1 MKKKLLSLVLAVMMT
16 IGCFAGLGA
25 AVGQDTDFAALSVED
40 QYAAIMAAGSEAD
53 AQALFDTLDAEQQAA
68 LTAYADRQQENTDT
82 SKETDPIPAVN
93 YTNVAPLVTVNKV
106 SQPAKARLMS
116 ARSTARPIEKGKTVD
131 GLILNKTATPI
142 EGSADDYKITLEAYT
157 TGTVSTSETTKPT
170 DIVLVLDQSGSMA
183 DDMGTVRY
191 TQYSGTNTQNNRNY
205 EKRHNGGSANL
216 WHKLDDG
223 SYVSV
228 SVTRQETAKY
238 NKITN
243 GRNDDDDWGNCT
255 NLWDNRDN
263 LYTYVN
269 GELKKV
275 VYTRDRKN
283 AWNYWNCKYALEDGT
298 ILNEN
303 NNGARYSPT
312 FKNTDDGCLYLRTV
326 DESKSAYTYTYTDSN
341 GNVQTIGIS
350 TGANEGFTPAFY
362 QRTVSTSGGGT
373 RLDALKKAAKD
384 FVEAVAEKAKG
395 ADKQLGTED
404 DVNHRIAVV
413 GFASQSGNGNNTEL
427 LSISG
432 RNSGTVGI
440 AYNSITKQN
449 LKDVLQD
456 MDKQAG
462 QTMVTNAINALAAKG
477 ATRTDLG
484 MDMANRILNA
494 NPLGANEQ
502 RNRVVVVFTD
512 GSPTDS
518 NGFERDVA
526 DAAINAATD
535 IKQTGTTVYSIGIF
549 SGADATQTGTKPTYD
564 FYDDGWDTNYT
575 DSQMS
580 EACNWFMQ
588 NLSSNNGTVQDP
600 SYYLSASD
608 ADTLSTI
615 FQKIS
620 NQISESNINLGSK
633 TVIKDVVSKYFDM
646 PANTDAVSVKSY
658 DCTGFS
664 DGEPTWSE
672 NGTVPNNAVTLDP
685 ENNTV
690 NVTGFDFNANYVTE
704 KGRDETDPKQAG
716 DFHGRKLVIEF
727 TVSVKDGFVGGN
739 NVPTNGTDS
748 GVYDKDGKLVANFV
762 VPEVNVSITSSVGT
776 NDKVIYEGNSV
787 NVKDLYDEVD
797 TSGADSWKYDFVK
810 ISYAVKQDDAAV
822 GNPVAPAD
830 CTDYTVTATFA
841 PISDGEGAQGV
852 ANKMAGKSV
861 DGTAKVHVL
870 KPTLTAK
877 AEDVSRYYGESYTP
891 DGSNVNASV
900 SWTDAKHSN
909 ITAADATGDAPY
921 TTEDI
926 QIGYD
931 WVGKIGTD
939 IVPNHDTD
947 VNLTYKV
954 NGNDITDKVN
964 GDKSYKV
971 IAKTCTLTVN
981 KSVAKTYSNNDSFIF
996 NVVGKGNVPYNA
1008 QVVITGN
1015 GSATLTGLP
1024 VGDYTVTEDT
1034 GWSWRYTYD
1043 NSSASTTLSASK
1055 DNDRLTITNKLT
1067 ENNWLGNET
1076 FVINKCESKTIE
1088 KVSFIQQAID
1098 FLLGR

>member
-1 MKKKLLSLVLAVMMT
+1 MKKKLLSLVLAAMMT

-25 AVGQDTDFAALSVED
+25 AVGQDADFAALSVED

-68 LTAYADRQQENTDT
+68 LSAYAEAQAEA
-82 SKETDPIPAVN
+82 SEPETYAVPAVN
-93 YTNVAPLVTVNKV
+93 YTNVAPFVQQASPARARML
-106 SQPAKARLMS
+106 AKA
-116 ARSTARPIEKGKTVD
+116 ASTSNVKTAD
-131 GLILNKTATPI
+131 GLILNKTATPV

-170 DIVLVLDQSGSMA
+170 DIVLVLDQSGSM
-183 DDMGTVRY
+183 
-191 TQYSGTNTQNNRNY
+191 
-205 EKRHNGGSANL
+205 E
-216 WHKLDDG
+216 
-223 SYVSV
+223 
-228 SVTRQETAKY
+228 
-238 NKITN
+238 
-243 GRNDDDDWGNCT
+243 
-255 NLWDNRDN
+255 
-263 LYTYVN
+263 
-269 GELKKV
+269 
-275 VYTRDRKN
+275 
-283 AWNYWNCKYALEDGT
+283 
-298 ILNEN
+298 EN
-303 NNGARYSPT
+303 MTS
-312 FKNTDDGCLYLRTV
+312 
-326 DESKSAYTYTYTDSN
+326 YTYTAQYSLDKKNTYYVKVNDAYISVTWCGDCGAWTDGCTDYWIFGHDEGKKYIAKTSASDTN
-341 GNVQTIGIS
+341 SSHVQFYSRGNETKTQKL
-350 TGANEGFTPAFY
+350 
-362 QRTVSTSGGGT
+362 Q
-373 RLDALKKAAKD
+373 ALKNAVTS
-384 FVEAVAEKAKG
+384 FTNAVAEKAKG

-404 DVNHRIAVV
+404 DVNHRIAIV
-413 GFASQSGNGNNTEL
+413 GFASGDWYNYSNYDYTNTEVFIG
-427 LSISG
+427 SSQYKYG
-432 RNSGTVGI
+432 YSAKSVYSR
-440 AYNSITKQN
+440 AFQN
-449 LKDVLQD
+449 LNTEAGKANVLASVGALD
-456 MDKQAG
+456 ANG
-462 QTMVTNAINALAAKG
+462 GTLTN
-477 ATRTDLG
+477 LG
-484 MDMANRILNA
+484 LEMANGLF
-494 NPLGANEQ
+494 GANAVADNS

-512 GSPTDS
+512 GEPGWSGYDS
-518 NGFERDVA
+518 DVA
-526 DAAINAATD
+526 NAAINQANTTKNTYNA
-535 IKQTGTTVYSIGIF
+535 TVYTVGIF
-549 SGADATQTGTKPTYD
+549 ANADATSAGNQNGTNAEK
-564 FYDDGWDTNYT
+564 
-575 DSQMS
+575 
-580 EACNWFMQ
+580 ANWFMQ
-588 NLSSNNGTVQDP
+588 KLSSNNGTPQDP

-608 ADTLSTI
+608 SDTLSTI

-620 NQISESNINLGSK
+620 NQISESKIDLGSD
-633 TVIKDVVSKYFDM
+633 TQIKDVVSKYFDM
-646 PANTDAVSVKSY
+646 PKNTSAVSVKSY

-672 NGTVPNNAVTLDP
+672 TGTVLNNAVTLDT

-690 NVTGFDFNANYVTE
+690 NVTGFDFNANYVTVN
-704 KGRDETDPKQAG
+704 GRSETDPKQPG
-716 DFHGRKLVIEF
+716 NFHGRKLVIEF

-810 ISYAVKQDDAAV
+810 ISYAVKQGDAAV
-822 GNPVAPAD
+822 GNTVAPAD

-841 PISDGEGAQGV
+841 PISDGKGAQGV
-852 ANKMAGKSV
+852 ANDMAGKSV

-877 AEDVSRYYGESYTP
+877 AEDVTRYYGESYTP

-926 QIGYD
+926 QSGYD

-1034 GWSWRYTYD
+1034 AWSWRYKSD
-1043 NSSASTTLSASK
+1043 NSKATTTLSSAK
-1055 DNDRLTITNKLT
+1055 DNDSVTITNKLDD
-1067 ENNWLGNET
+1067 NRWLGDET
-1076 FVINKCESKTIE
+1076 FVINKCEKSKITKIYE
-1088 KVSFIQQAID
+1088 SVMSFFGIV
-1098 FLLGR
+1098 

>member
-1 MKKKLLSLVLAVMMT
+1 MKKKLLALVLAVMMT
-16 IGCFAGLGA
+16 VGCFAGLGA
-25 AVGQDTDFAALSVED
+25 AVGQDADFAALSVED

-93 YTNVAPLVTVNKV
+93 YTNVAPLVTANKV

-131 GLILNKTATPI
+131 GLILNKTATPV

-183 DDMGTVRY
+183 RNMSDKTYSERYSSDLDKELRYYVLRNGRY
-191 TQYSGTNTQNNRNY
+191 T
-205 EKRHNGGSANL
+205 
-216 WHKLDDG
+216 
-223 SYVSV
+223 
-228 SVTRQETAKY
+228 SVTWCSK
-238 NKITN
+238 
-243 GRNDDDDWGNCT
+243 
-255 NLWDNRDN
+255 
-263 LYTYVN
+263 
-269 GELKKV
+269 
-275 VYTRDRKN
+275 
-283 AWNYWNCKYALEDGT
+283 CKEWT
-298 ILNEN
+298 
-303 NNGARYSPT
+303 
-312 FKNTDDGCLYLRTV
+312 DGCSDSWRGHNSGNKYTP
-326 DESKSAYTYTYTDSN
+326 KTSASD
-341 GNVQTIGIS
+341 
-350 TGANEGFTPAFY
+350 
-362 QRTVSTSGGGT
+362 TVSDHVQFYVIET
-373 RLDALKKAAKD
+373 RLDVLKKAVTGFANS
-384 FVEAVAEKAKG
+384 VAEKAKG
-395 ADKQLGTED
+395 SDGLLNTDD
-404 DVNHRIAVV
+404 DVDHRVAIV
-413 GFASQSGNGNNTEL
+413 GFSSDGYQNTEL
-427 LSISG
+427 LTGVSITQGSAHRKLDQTSNAPYYYPTGYVQNGVMYGSITTAQYGKALQSMKTTDGQTSIS
-432 RNSGTVGI
+432 
-440 AYNSITKQN
+440 
-449 LKDVLQD
+449 
-456 MDKQAG
+456 
-462 QTMVTNAINALAAKG
+462 NAIDALTAHG
-477 ATRTDLG
+477 GTETLDGLT
-484 MDMANRILNA
+484 MAENIFA
-494 NPLGANEQ
+494 NTNSTG
-502 RNRVVVVFTD
+502 RNRVVVLFTD
-512 GSPTDS
+512 GDTNS
-518 NGFERDVA
+518 NRADVVNKA
-526 DAAINAATD
+526 YTLKNTYNA
-535 IKQTGTTVYSIGIF
+535 TVYTVGIF
-549 SGADATQTGTKPTYD
+549 DGANGQPPI
-564 FYDDGWDTNYT
+564 DTN
-575 DSQMS
+575 DAPNALMHRI
-580 EACNWFMQ
+580 
-588 NLSSNNGTVQDP
+588 SSNYPDAQYVSGWYSGNYVDGNLNTNLKSGE

-620 NQISESNINLGSK
+620 NQISESNINLGSD
-633 TVIKDVVSKYFDM
+633 TQIKDVVSKYFDM
-646 PANTDAVSVKSY
+646 PKNTSAVSVKSY
-658 DCTGFS
+658 DCTDVVSGK
-664 DGEPTWSE
+664 PTWSE
-672 NGTVPNNAVTLDP
+672 TGTDLKNAVTLDT

-690 NVTGFDFNANYVTE
+690 NITGFDFNANYVTD
-704 KGRDETDPKQAG
+704 KGRDETDPKQPG

-727 TVSVKDGFVGGN
+727 TVTAKDGFVGGN

-810 ISYAVKQDDAAV
+810 ISYAVKQGDAAV
-822 GNPVAPAD
+822 GNTVAPAD

-852 ANKMAGKSV
+852 ANDMAGKSV

-877 AEDVSRYYGESYTP
+877 AEDVTRYYGESYTP

-921 TTEDI
+921 TTKDI

-981 KSVAKTYSNNDSFIF
+981 KSVAKLYGANDSFIF
-996 NVVGKGNVPYNA
+996 NVVGDGNIKYEA
-1008 QVVITGN
+1008 KVVIN
-1015 GSATLTGLP
+1015 GAGFATLTGLP
-1024 VGDYTVTEDT
+1024 VGNYTVTEDT
-1034 GWSWRYTYD
+1034 GWSWRYTCD
-1043 NSSASTTLSASK
+1043 GSTKSTDLSSANA
-1055 DNDRLTITNKLT
+1055 NDSVTITNKLDG
-1067 ENNWLGNET
+1067 NKYLGDET
-1076 FVINKCESKTIE
+1076 YVINKCKSSTIT
-1088 KVSFIQQAID
+1088 KVTSAVIRQAIEYI
-1098 FLLGR
+1098 LGR

>member
-1 MKKKLLSLVLAVMMT
+1 MKKKLLSLVLAAMMT

-25 AVGQDTDFAALSVED
+25 AVGQDADFAALSVED

-53 AQALFDTLDAEQQAA
+53 AQALFDTLDAEQQTA
-68 LTAYADRQQENTDT
+68 LSAYAEAQAEA
-82 SKETDPIPAVN
+82 SEPETYAVPAVN
-93 YTNVAPLVTVNKV
+93 YTNVAPFVQQASPARARML
-106 SQPAKARLMS
+106 AKA
-116 ARSTARPIEKGKTVD
+116 ASTSNVKTAD
-131 GLILNKTATPI
+131 GLILNKTATPV

-183 DDMGTVRY
+183 DNMT
-191 TQYSGTNTQNNRNY
+191 S
-205 EKRHNGGSANL
+205 
-216 WHKLDDG
+216 
-223 SYVSV
+223 
-228 SVTRQETAKY
+228 
-238 NKITN
+238 
-243 GRNDDDDWGNCT
+243 
-255 NLWDNRDN
+255 
-263 LYTYVN
+263 
-269 GELKKV
+269 
-275 VYTRDRKN
+275 
-283 AWNYWNCKYALEDGT
+283 
-298 ILNEN
+298 
-303 NNGARYSPT
+303 
-312 FKNTDDGCLYLRTV
+312 
-326 DESKSAYTYTYTDSN
+326 YTYTAQYSLNKNNTYYVKVNDAYISVTWCGDCGAWTDGCTDYWIFGHDEGKKYIAKTSASDTN
-341 GNVQTIGIS
+341 SSHVQFYSRGNKTTTQKL
-350 TGANEGFTPAFY
+350 
-362 QRTVSTSGGGT
+362 Q
-373 RLDALKKAAKD
+373 ALKNAVTS
-384 FVEAVAEKAKG
+384 FTNAVAEKAKG

-404 DVNHRIAVV
+404 DVNHRIAIV
-413 GFASQSGNGNNTEL
+413 GFASGDWYNYTNYDYTNTEVFIG
-427 LSISG
+427 SSQYKYG
-432 RNSGTVGI
+432 NSAKSVYSR
-440 AYNSITKQN
+440 AFQN
-449 LKDVLQD
+449 LNTEAGKANVLASVGALD
-456 MDKQAG
+456 ANGD
-462 QTMVTNAINALAAKG
+462 TLTN
-477 ATRTDLG
+477 LG
-484 MDMANRILNA
+484 LEMANGLF
-494 NPLGANEQ
+494 GANAVADNS

-512 GSPTDS
+512 GEPGWSGYDS
-518 NGFERDVA
+518 DVA
-526 DAAINAATD
+526 NAAINQANTTKNTYNA
-535 IKQTGTTVYSIGIF
+535 TVYTVGIF
-549 SGADATQTGTKPTYD
+549 ENADATSAGNQNGTNAEK
-564 FYDDGWDTNYT
+564 
-575 DSQMS
+575 
-580 EACNWFMQ
+580 ANWFMQ
-588 NLSSNNGTVQDP
+588 KLSSNNGTPQDP

-608 ADTLSTI
+608 SDTLSTI

-620 NQISESNINLGSK
+620 NQISESKIDLGSQ
-633 TVIKDVVSKYFDM
+633 TVIKDTVTKYFDM
-646 PANTDAVSVKSY
+646 PKNTSAVSVKSY

-672 NGTVPNNAVTLDP
+672 TGTVLNNAVTLDT

-690 NVTGFDFNANYVTE
+690 NVTGFDFNANYVTVN
-704 KGRDETDPKQAG
+704 GRSETDPKQPG
-716 DFHGRKLVIEF
+716 NFHGRKLVIEF

-810 ISYAVKQDDAAV
+810 ISYAVKQGDAAV
-822 GNPVAPAD
+822 GNTVAPAD

-852 ANKMAGKSV
+852 ANDMAGKSV

-877 AEDVSRYYGESYTP
+877 AEDVTRYYGESYTP

-926 QIGYD
+926 QIGYY
-931 WVGKIGTD
+931 WVGKISTD

-1034 GWSWRYTYD
+1034 AWSWRYKSD
-1043 NSSASTTLSASK
+1043 NSKATTTLSSAK
-1055 DNDRLTITNKLT
+1055 DNDSVTITNKLDD
-1067 ENNWLGNET
+1067 NRWLGDET
-1076 FVINKCESKTIE
+1076 FVINKCEKSKITKIYE
-1088 KVSFIQQAID
+1088 SVMSFFGIV
-1098 FLLGR
+1098 

>member
-16 IGCFAGLGA
+16 VGCFAGLGA
-25 AVGQDTDFAALSVED
+25 AVGQDADFAALSVED

-82 SKETDPIPAVN
+82 SKEIDSIPAVN
-93 YTNVAPLVTVNKV
+93 YTNVAPLVTANKV

-116 ARSTARPIEKGKTVD
+116 ASSTARPIEKGKTVD
-131 GLILNKTATPI
+131 GLVMDKTAT
-142 EGSADDYKITLEAYT
+142 ANDDGIYNITLEAYT
-157 TGTVSTSETTKPT
+157 TGSVSTTESTKPT
-170 DIVLVLDQSGSMA
+170 DIVLVLDQSGSMD
-183 DDMGTVRY
+183 DDMTTYKY
-191 TQYSGTNTQNNRNY
+191 TAVYPGNN
-205 EKRHNGGSANL
+205 HNG
-216 WHKLDDG
+216 KYYVKYRD
-223 SYVSV
+223 SYIT
-228 SVTRQETAKY
+228 VTWCSE
-238 NKITN
+238 
-243 GRNDDDDWGNCT
+243 C
-255 NLWDNRDN
+255 
-263 LYTYVN
+263 
-269 GELKKV
+269 
-275 VYTRDRKN
+275 N
-283 AWNYWNCKYALEDGT
+283 AWT
-298 ILNEN
+298 
-303 NNGARYSPT
+303 
-312 FKNTDDGCLYLRTV
+312 DGCSHAWWIFDNPGTKYTPKTSASDTASGHVQFYSRGGATTV
-326 DESKSAYTYTYTDSN
+326 K
-341 GNVQTIGIS
+341 
-350 TGANEGFTPAFY
+350 
-362 QRTVSTSGGGT
+362 
-373 RLDALKKAAKD
+373 RLDALKKAVKNFAAD
-384 FVEAVAEKAKG
+384 VAEKAKG
-395 ADKQLGTED
+395 PDGILGTDD

-413 GFASQSGNGNNTEL
+413 GFASGNPSNRL
-427 LSISG
+427 Y
-432 RNSGTVGI
+432 
-440 AYNSITKQN
+440 YNSEIFVGANQYQYNRLTSQNYLDAMQSMDTKTGVDN
-449 LKDVLQD
+449 IGKS
-456 MDKQAG
+456 
-462 QTMVTNAINALAAKG
+462 INALDAEG
-477 ATRTDLG
+477 ATYTNLG
-484 MDMANRILNA
+484 LEMANGILAA
-494 NPLGANEQ
+494 NPVADNS
-502 RNRVVVVFTD
+502 RNRIVVVFTD
-512 GSPTDS
+512 GQPGRSGYDS
-518 NGFERDVA
+518 SVA
-526 DAAINAATD
+526 NAAINQAATT
-535 IKQTGTTVYSIGIF
+535 KNTYNATVYTVGIF
-549 SGADATQTGTKPTYD
+549 DNADATSAGKQNGTDAEK
-564 FYDDGWDTNYT
+564 
-575 DSQMS
+575 S
-580 EACNWFMQ
+580 NWFMQ
-588 NLSSNNGTVQDP
+588 KLSSNNGTPQDP

-608 ADTLSTI
+608 SDTLSTI

-620 NQISESNINLGSK
+620 NQISESKIDLGSQ
-633 TVIKDVVSKYFDM
+633 TVIKDTVTKYFDM
-646 PANTDAVSVKSY
+646 PTDASKVSVKSY
-658 DCTGFS
+658 DCTGVIS
-664 DGEPTWSE
+664 GKPTWSE
-672 NGTVPNNAVTLDP
+672 TGTVLNNAVTLDT

-704 KGRDETDPKQAG
+704 KGRDETDPKKEG
-716 DFHGRKLVIEF
+716 TFHGRKLVIEF
-727 TVSVKDGFVGGN
+727 TVSVKNGFVGGN

-810 ISYAVKQDDAAV
+810 ISYAVKQGDAAV
-822 GNPVAPAD
+822 GNTVAPAD

-852 ANKMAGKSV
+852 ANDMAGKSV

-877 AEDVSRYYGESYTP
+877 AEDVTRYYGESYTP

-926 QIGYD
+926 QSGYD

-1008 QVVITGN
+1008 QIVITGS

-1024 VGDYTVTEDT
+1024 VGEYTVTEDT
-1034 GWSWRYTYD
+1034 AWSWRYKSD
-1043 NSSASTTLSASK
+1043 NSKATTTLSSAK
-1055 DNDRLTITNKLT
+1055 DNDSVTITNKLDD
-1067 ENNWLGNET
+1067 NRWLGDET
-1076 FVINKCESKTIE
+1076 FVINKCEKSKITKIYE
-1088 KVSFIQQAID
+1088 SVMSFFGIV
-1098 FLLGR
+1098 

>member
-16 IGCFAGLGA
+16 VGCFAGLGA

-68 LTAYADRQQENTDT
+68 LSAYAEAQAEA
-82 SKETDPIPAVN
+82 SEPETYAVPAVN
-93 YTNVAPLVTVNKV
+93 YTNVAPLVTANKV

-116 ARSTARPIEKGKTVD
+116 ARSTARPIEKGKTAD
-131 GLILNKTATPI
+131 GLILNKTATPV

-183 DDMGTVRY
+183 KDMTSSTYTERY
-191 TQYSGTNTQNNRNY
+191 PGND
-205 EKRHNGGSANL
+205 HNGKYYVKNGSL
-216 WHKLDDG
+216 
-223 SYVSV
+223 YVA
-228 SVTRQETAKY
+228 VTWCSHCE
-238 NKITN
+238 
-243 GRNDDDDWGNCT
+243 
-255 NLWDNRDN
+255 
-263 LYTYVN
+263 
-269 GELKKV
+269 
-275 VYTRDRKN
+275 
-283 AWNYWNCKYALEDGT
+283 AWT
-298 ILNEN
+298 
-303 NNGARYSPT
+303 
-312 FKNTDDGCLYLRTV
+312 DGCTDYWIFGHDKGKSYTPKSSSSDSTANAVQFYERTG
-326 DESKSAYTYTYTDSN
+326 SKQ
-341 GNVQTIGIS
+341 VI
-350 TGANEGFTPAFY
+350 
-362 QRTVSTSGGGT
+362 
-373 RLDALKKAAKD
+373 RLDALKDAVTAFANSVKD
-384 FVEAVAEKAKG
+384 KSAGPDNV
-395 ADKQLGTED
+395 LGTND
-404 DVNHRIAVV
+404 DVDHRIAVV
-413 GFASQSGNGNNTEL
+413 GFSSKENTYHNTEL
-427 LSISG
+427 LTGVPITQGSAHTKLDQTSNVPYYYPTG
-432 RNSGTVGI
+432 YVQNGVMYS
-440 AYNSITKQN
+440 SITTAQYGKA
-449 LKDVLQD
+449 LQS
-456 MDKQAG
+456 MKTTAG
-462 QTMVTNAINALAAKG
+462 QTSVSNAIDALTAHGGTKTFDG
-477 ATRTDLG
+477 L
-484 MDMANRILNA
+484 DMAAQILKNSD
-494 NPLGANEQ
+494 GTD
-502 RNRVVVVFTD
+502 RNRVVVLFTD
-512 GSPTDS
+512 GDTDS
-518 NGFERDVA
+518 ERSSVVNKA
-526 DAAINAATD
+526 YELKNTYNA
-535 IKQTGTTVYSIGIF
+535 TVYTVGIF
-549 SGADATQTGTKPTYD
+549 DGANGQPPITSSTT
-564 FYDDGWDTNYT
+564 
-575 DSQMS
+575 
-580 EACNWFMQ
+580 EANA
-588 NLSSNNGTVQDP
+588 LLHRISSNYPDAQYVNGWYGYVDGNLNTNLKSGE

-620 NQISESNINLGSK
+620 NQISESKIDLGSD
-633 TVIKDVVSKYFDM
+633 TQIKDVVSKYFDM
-646 PANTDAVSVKSY
+646 PKNTSAVSVKSY

-672 NGTVPNNAVTLDP
+672 TGTVLNNAVTLDT

-704 KGRDETDPKQAG
+704 KGRSETDPKQP
-716 DFHGRKLVIEF
+716 DNFHGRKLVIEF

-810 ISYAVKQDDAAV
+810 ISYAVKQGDAAV
-822 GNPVAPAD
+822 GNTVAPAD

-841 PISDGEGAQGV
+841 PISDGKGAQGV
-852 ANKMAGKSV
+852 ANDMAGKSV

-877 AEDVSRYYGESYTP
+877 AEDVTRYYGESYTP

-900 SWTDAKHSN
+900 SWTDAEHSN

-921 TTEDI
+921 TTKDI

-1015 GSATLTGLP
+1015 GSAILTGLP
-1024 VGDYTVTEDT
+1024 VGNYTVTEDT
-1034 GWSWRYTYD
+1034 GWSWRYKSD
-1043 NSSASTTLSASK
+1043 NSKATTTLSSAK
-1055 DNDRLTITNKLT
+1055 DNDSVTITNKLDD
-1067 ENNWLGNET
+1067 NRWLGDET
-1076 FVINKCESKTIE
+1076 FVINKCEKSNEKSKIT
-1088 KVSFIQQAID
+1088 KVYESVMSFFGIV
-1098 FLLGR
+1098 

>member
-1 MKKKLLSLVLAVMMT
+1 MKKKLLSLVLAAMMT

-25 AVGQDTDFAALSVED
+25 AVGQDADFAALSVED

-68 LTAYADRQQENTDT
+68 LSAYAEAQAEA
-82 SKETDPIPAVN
+82 SEPETYAVPAVN
-93 YTNVAPLVTVNKV
+93 YTSVAPFVQQASPARVRML
-106 SQPAKARLMS
+106 AKA
-116 ARSTARPIEKGKTVD
+116 ASTSNVKTAD
-131 GLILNKTATPI
+131 GLILNKTATPV

-183 DDMGTVRY
+183 DNMT
-191 TQYSGTNTQNNRNY
+191 S
-205 EKRHNGGSANL
+205 
-216 WHKLDDG
+216 
-223 SYVSV
+223 
-228 SVTRQETAKY
+228 
-238 NKITN
+238 
-243 GRNDDDDWGNCT
+243 
-255 NLWDNRDN
+255 
-263 LYTYVN
+263 
-269 GELKKV
+269 
-275 VYTRDRKN
+275 
-283 AWNYWNCKYALEDGT
+283 
-298 ILNEN
+298 
-303 NNGARYSPT
+303 
-312 FKNTDDGCLYLRTV
+312 
-326 DESKSAYTYTYTDSN
+326 YTYTAQYSLNKNNTYYVKVNDAYISVTWCGDCGAWTDGCTDYWIFGHDEGKKYIAKTSASDTN
-341 GNVQTIGIS
+341 SSHVQFYSRGNKTTTQKL
-350 TGANEGFTPAFY
+350 
-362 QRTVSTSGGGT
+362 Q
-373 RLDALKKAAKD
+373 ALKNAVTS
-384 FVEAVAEKAKG
+384 FTNAVAEKAKG

-404 DVNHRIAVV
+404 DVNHRIAIV
-413 GFASQSGNGNNTEL
+413 GFASGDWYNYTNYDYTNTEVFIG
-427 LSISG
+427 SSQYKYG
-432 RNSGTVGI
+432 NSAKSVYSR
-440 AYNSITKQN
+440 AFQN
-449 LKDVLQD
+449 LNTEAGKANVLASVGALD
-456 MDKQAG
+456 ANG
-462 QTMVTNAINALAAKG
+462 GTLTN
-477 ATRTDLG
+477 LG
-484 MDMANRILNA
+484 LEMANGLF
-494 NPLGANEQ
+494 GANAVADNS

-512 GSPTDS
+512 GEPGWSGYDS
-518 NGFERDVA
+518 DVA
-526 DAAINAATD
+526 NAAINQANTTKNTYNA
-535 IKQTGTTVYSIGIF
+535 TVYTVGIF
-549 SGADATQTGTKPTYD
+549 ENADATSAGNQNGTNAEK
-564 FYDDGWDTNYT
+564 
-575 DSQMS
+575 
-580 EACNWFMQ
+580 ANWFMQ
-588 NLSSNNGTVQDP
+588 KLSSNNGTPQDP

-608 ADTLSTI
+608 SDTLSTI

-620 NQISESNINLGSK
+620 NQISESKIDLGSQ
-633 TVIKDVVSKYFDM
+633 TVIKDTVTKYFDM
-646 PANTDAVSVKSY
+646 PKNTSAVSVKSY

-672 NGTVPNNAVTLDP
+672 TGTVLNNAVTLDT

-690 NVTGFDFNANYVTE
+690 NVTGFDFNANYVTVN
-704 KGRDETDPKQAG
+704 GRSETDPKQPG
-716 DFHGRKLVIEF
+716 NFHGRKLVIEF

-762 VPEVNVSITSSVGT
+762 VPEVNVPITSSVGT

-810 ISYAVKQDDAAV
+810 ISYAVKQGDAAV
-822 GNPVAPAD
+822 GNTVAPAD

-852 ANKMAGKSV
+852 ANDMAGKSV

-877 AEDVSRYYGESYTP
+877 AEDVTRYYGESYTP

-921 TTEDI
+921 TTKDI

-947 VNLTYKV
+947 VNLAYKV

-1034 GWSWRYTYD
+1034 AWSWRYKSD
-1043 NSSASTTLSASK
+1043 NSKATTTLSSAK
-1055 DNDRLTITNKLT
+1055 DNDSVTITNKLDD
-1067 ENNWLGNET
+1067 NRWLGDET
-1076 FVINKCESKTIE
+1076 FVINKCEKSKITKIYE
-1088 KVSFIQQAID
+1088 SVMSFFGIV
-1098 FLLGR
+1098 

>member
-16 IGCFAGLGA
+16 VGCFAGLGA

-131 GLILNKTATPI
+131 GLVMDKTAT
-142 EGSADDYKITLEAYT
+142 ANDDGTYNITLEAYT
-157 TGTVSTSETTKPT
+157 TGSVSTTESTKPT

-183 DDMGTVRY
+183 KDMTSYKYTAAYPGNNHSGSYYVRY
-191 TQYSGTNTQNNRNY
+191 RDSYIEVSWCSDCGAWTDGCSDSWFGHYSGNKYTPKTSASDTTR
-205 EKRHNGGSANL
+205 GSVQFYAR
-216 WHKLDDG
+216 
-223 SYVSV
+223 S
-228 SVTRQETAKY
+228 
-238 NKITN
+238 
-243 GRNDDDDWGNCT
+243 
-255 NLWDNRDN
+255 
-263 LYTYVN
+263 
-269 GELKKV
+269 GED
-275 VYTRDRKN
+275 T
-283 AWNYWNCKYALEDGT
+283 T
-298 ILNEN
+298 I
-303 NNGARYSPT
+303 
-312 FKNTDDGCLYLRTV
+312 
-326 DESKSAYTYTYTDSN
+326 
-341 GNVQTIGIS
+341 
-350 TGANEGFTPAFY
+350 
-362 QRTVSTSGGGT
+362 
-373 RLDALKKAAKD
+373 RLDALVRAINKFSESVKNKCAGVD
-384 FVEAVAEKAKG
+384 Q
-395 ADKQLGTED
+395 QLGTAD
-404 DVNHRIAVV
+404 DVDHRVAIV
-413 GFASQSGNGNNTEL
+413 GFSSKENTYYNTEL
-427 LSISG
+427 LTGVPITKGSTHSKLDQTSNVPYYYPTG
-432 RNSGTVGI
+432 YVQNGVMYG
-440 AYNSITKQN
+440 SITTAQYGKA
-449 LKDVLQD
+449 LQSMKTID
-456 MDKQAG
+456 G
-462 QTMVTNAINALAAKG
+462 QTSVSNAIDALTAHGGTETLDGLTMAENIF
-477 ATRTDLG
+477 ANTDSTG
-484 MDMANRILNA
+484 
-494 NPLGANEQ
+494 
-502 RNRVVVVFTD
+502 RNRVVVLFTD
-512 GSPTDS
+512 GDTDS
-518 NGFERDVA
+518 NRASVVNKA
-526 DAAINAATD
+526 YTLKNTYNA
-535 IKQTGTTVYSIGIF
+535 TVYTVGIF
-549 SGADATQTGTKPTYD
+549 GGANGQPPITSST
-564 FYDDGWDTNYT
+564 
-575 DSQMS
+575 S
-580 EACNWFMQ
+580 EENR
-588 NLSSNNGTVQDP
+588 LLHRISSNYPNAQVRNGRYNDGSLNSSLKGDD
-600 SYYLSASD
+600 SYYLSASNS
-608 ADTLSTI
+608 DTLSTI

-620 NQISESNINLGSK
+620 NQISESNINLGSQ
-633 TVIKDVVSKYFDM
+633 TVIKDTVTKYFDM
-646 PANTDAVSVKSY
+646 PTDASKVSVKSY
-658 DCTGFS
+658 DCTGVVS
-664 DGEPTWSE
+664 GKPTWSE
-672 NGTVPNNAVTLDP
+672 TGTVLNNAVTLDT

-690 NVTGFDFNANYVTE
+690 NVTGFDFNANYVTVN
-704 KGRDETDPKQAG
+704 GRSETDPKQPG
-716 DFHGRKLVIEF
+716 NFHGRKLVIEF

-739 NVPTNGTDS
+739 NVPTNGSDS
-748 GVYDKDGKLVANFV
+748 GVYDKDGKEVATFD
-762 VPEVNVSITSSVGT
+762 VPQVNVPIKSELTV
-776 NDKVIYEGNSV
+776 NNKVIYEGGSV

-810 ISYAVKQDDAAV
+810 ISYAVGDAAV
-822 GNPVAPAD
+822 GNTVAPAD

-877 AEDVSRYYGESYTP
+877 AEDVTRYYGESYTP

-921 TTEDI
+921 TTKDI

-954 NGNDITDKVN
+954 NDNDITDKVN

-1015 GSATLTGLP
+1015 GRATLTGLP
-1024 VGDYTVTEDT
+1024 VGNYTVTEDT
-1034 GWSWRYTYD
+1034 GWSWRYTCD
-1043 NSSASTTLSASK
+1043 SSTKSTVLSSANA
-1055 DNDRLTITNKLT
+1055 NDSVTITNKLGD
-1067 ENNWLGNET
+1067 NKYLGDET
-1076 FVINKCESKTIE
+1076 YVINKCKSKTIE

>member
-25 AVGQDTDFAALSVED
+25 AVGQDADFAALSVED

-68 LTAYADRQQENTDT
+68 LSAYAEAQAEA
-82 SKETDPIPAVN
+82 SEPETYAVPAVN
-93 YTNVAPLVTVNKV
+93 YTNVAPFVQQASPARARML
-106 SQPAKARLMS
+106 AKA
-116 ARSTARPIEKGKTVD
+116 ASTSNVKTAD
-131 GLILNKTATPI
+131 GLILNKTATPV

-170 DIVLVLDQSGSMA
+170 DIVLVLDQSGSMSK
-183 DDMGTVRY
+183 DMTNYKYTAAYPGDNHSGSYYVRY
-191 TQYSGTNTQNNRNY
+191 RDSYIEVSWCSYCEAWTDGCSGW
-205 EKRHNGGSANL
+205 L
-216 WHKLDDG
+216 WHRSGNEYTPKTDAADTASDHVQFYSRGNKTKTQKL
-223 SYVSV
+223 
-228 SVTRQETAKY
+228 QA
-238 NKITN
+238 
-243 GRNDDDDWGNCT
+243 
-255 NLWDNRDN
+255 L
-263 LYTYVN
+263 
-269 GELKKV
+269 
-275 VYTRDRKN
+275 KN
-283 AWNYWNCKYALEDGT
+283 AVT
-298 ILNEN
+298 
-303 NNGARYSPT
+303 S
-312 FKNTDDGCLYLRTV
+312 
-326 DESKSAYTYTYTDSN
+326 
-341 GNVQTIGIS
+341 
-350 TGANEGFTPAFY
+350 FTN
-362 QRTVSTSGGGT
+362 
-373 RLDALKKAAKD
+373 
-384 FVEAVAEKAKG
+384 AVAEKAKG

-404 DVNHRIAVV
+404 DVNHRIAIV
-413 GFASQSGNGNNTEL
+413 GFASGDWYNYTNYDYTNTEVFIG
-427 LSISG
+427 SSQYKYG
-432 RNSGTVGI
+432 NSAKSVYSR
-440 AYNSITKQN
+440 AFQN
-449 LKDVLQD
+449 LNTEAGKANVLASVGALD
-456 MDKQAG
+456 ANG
-462 QTMVTNAINALAAKG
+462 GTLTN
-477 ATRTDLG
+477 LG
-484 MDMANRILNA
+484 LEMANGIF
-494 NPLGANEQ
+494 GANAVADNS

-512 GSPTDS
+512 GEPGWSDYDS
-518 NGFERDVA
+518 DVA
-526 DAAINAATD
+526 NAAINQANTTKNTYNA
-535 IKQTGTTVYSIGIF
+535 TVYTVGIF
-549 SGADATQTGTKPTYD
+549 ENADATSAGNQNGTNAEK
-564 FYDDGWDTNYT
+564 
-575 DSQMS
+575 
-580 EACNWFMQ
+580 ANWFMQ
-588 NLSSNNGTVQDP
+588 KLSSNNGTPQDP

-608 ADTLSTI
+608 SDTLSTI

-620 NQISESNINLGSK
+620 NQISESKIDLGSD
-633 TVIKDVVSKYFDM
+633 TQIKDVVSKYFDM
-646 PANTDAVSVKSY
+646 PKNTSAVSVKSY

-672 NGTVPNNAVTLDP
+672 TGTVLNNAVTLDT

-690 NVTGFDFNANYVTE
+690 NVTGFDFNANYVTVN
-704 KGRDETDPKQAG
+704 GRSETDPKQPG
-716 DFHGRKLVIEF
+716 NFHGRKLVIEF

-787 NVKDLYDEVD
+787 NVKDLYNEVD
-797 TSGADSWKYDFVK
+797 TSGTDSWKYDFVK
-810 ISYAVKQDDAAV
+810 ISYAVKQGDAAV
-822 GNPVAPAD
+822 GNTVAPAD

-852 ANKMAGKSV
+852 ANEMAGKSV

-877 AEDVSRYYGESYTP
+877 AEDVTRYYGESYTP

-921 TTEDI
+921 TTKDI

-1015 GSATLTGLP
+1015 GSAILTGLP

-1034 GWSWRYTYD
+1034 AWSWRYKSD
-1043 NSSASTTLSASK
+1043 NSKATTTLSSAK
-1055 DNDRLTITNKLT
+1055 DNDSVTITNKLDD
-1067 ENNWLGNET
+1067 NRWLGDET
-1076 FVINKCESKTIE
+1076 FVINKCEKSKITKIYE
-1088 KVSFIQQAID
+1088 SVMSFFGIV
-1098 FLLGR
+1098 

>member
-25 AVGQDTDFAALSVED
+25 AVGQDADFAALSVED

-68 LTAYADRQQENTDT
+68 LSAYAEAQAEA
-82 SKETDPIPAVN
+82 SEPETYAVPAVN
-93 YTNVAPLVTVNKV
+93 YTNVAPFVQQASPARVRML
-106 SQPAKARLMS
+106 AKA
-116 ARSTARPIEKGKTVD
+116 ASTSNVKTAD
-131 GLILNKTATPI
+131 GLILNKTATPV

-170 DIVLVLDQSGSMA
+170 DIVLVLDQSGSM
-183 DDMGTVRY
+183 
-191 TQYSGTNTQNNRNY
+191 
-205 EKRHNGGSANL
+205 E
-216 WHKLDDG
+216 
-223 SYVSV
+223 
-228 SVTRQETAKY
+228 
-238 NKITN
+238 
-243 GRNDDDDWGNCT
+243 
-255 NLWDNRDN
+255 
-263 LYTYVN
+263 
-269 GELKKV
+269 
-275 VYTRDRKN
+275 
-283 AWNYWNCKYALEDGT
+283 
-298 ILNEN
+298 EN
-303 NNGARYSPT
+303 MTS
-312 FKNTDDGCLYLRTV
+312 
-326 DESKSAYTYTYTDSN
+326 YTYTAQYSLDKKNTYYVKVNDAYISVTWCGDCGAWTDGCTDYWIFGHDEGKKYIAKTSASDTN
-341 GNVQTIGIS
+341 SSHVQFYSRGNETKTQKL
-350 TGANEGFTPAFY
+350 
-362 QRTVSTSGGGT
+362 Q
-373 RLDALKKAAKD
+373 ALKNAVTS
-384 FVEAVAEKAKG
+384 FTNAVAEKAKG

-404 DVNHRIAVV
+404 DVNHRIAIV
-413 GFASQSGNGNNTEL
+413 GFASGDWYNYSNYDYTNTEVFIG
-427 LSISG
+427 SSQYKYG
-432 RNSGTVGI
+432 YSAKSVYSR
-440 AYNSITKQN
+440 AFQN
-449 LKDVLQD
+449 LNTEAGKANVLASVGALD
-456 MDKQAG
+456 ANG
-462 QTMVTNAINALAAKG
+462 GTLTN
-477 ATRTDLG
+477 LG
-484 MDMANRILNA
+484 LEMANGLF
-494 NPLGANEQ
+494 GANAVADNS

-512 GSPTDS
+512 GEPGWSGYDS
-518 NGFERDVA
+518 DVA
-526 DAAINAATD
+526 NAAINQANTTKNTYNA
-535 IKQTGTTVYSIGIF
+535 TVYTVGIF
-549 SGADATQTGTKPTYD
+549 ANADATSAGNQNGTNAEK
-564 FYDDGWDTNYT
+564 
-575 DSQMS
+575 
-580 EACNWFMQ
+580 ANWFMQ
-588 NLSSNNGTVQDP
+588 KLSSNNGTPQDP

-608 ADTLSTI
+608 SDTLSTI

-620 NQISESNINLGSK
+620 NQISESKIDLGSD
-633 TVIKDVVSKYFDM
+633 TQIKDVVSKYFDM
-646 PANTDAVSVKSY
+646 PKNTSAVSVKSY

-672 NGTVPNNAVTLDP
+672 TGTVLNNAVTLDT

-690 NVTGFDFNANYVTE
+690 NVTGFDFNANYVTVN
-704 KGRDETDPKQAG
+704 GRSETDPKQPG
-716 DFHGRKLVIEF
+716 NFHGRKLVIEF

-810 ISYAVKQDDAAV
+810 ISYAVKQGDAAV
-822 GNPVAPAD
+822 GNTVAPAD
-830 CTDYTVTATFA
+830 CTDYTVSATFT

-852 ANKMAGKSV
+852 ANDMAGKSV

-877 AEDVSRYYGESYTP
+877 AEDVTRYYGESYTP

-921 TTEDI
+921 TTKDI

-1024 VGDYTVTEDT
+1024 VGNYTVTEDT
-1034 GWSWRYTYD
+1034 AWSWRYKSD
-1043 NSSASTTLSASK
+1043 NSKATTTLSSAK
-1055 DNDRLTITNKLT
+1055 DNDSVTITNKLDD
-1067 ENNWLGNET
+1067 NRWLGDET
-1076 FVINKCESKTIE
+1076 FVINKCEKSKITKIYE
-1088 KVSFIQQAID
+1088 SVMSFFGIV
-1098 FLLGR
+1098 

>member
-1 MKKKLLSLVLAVMMT
+1 MKKKLLSLVLAAMMT

-25 AVGQDTDFAALSVED
+25 AVGQDADFAALSVED

-68 LTAYADRQQENTDT
+68 LSAYAEAQAEASEPATYAV
-82 SKETDPIPAVN
+82 PAVN
-93 YTNVAPLVTVNKV
+93 YTNVAPFVQQASPARARML
-106 SQPAKARLMS
+106 AKA
-116 ARSTARPIEKGKTVD
+116 ASTSNVKTAD
-131 GLILNKTATPI
+131 GLILNKTATPV

-170 DIVLVLDQSGSMA
+170 DIVLVLDQSGSMSK
-183 DDMGTVRY
+183 DMTNYKYTAAYPGDNHSGSYYVRY
-191 TQYSGTNTQNNRNY
+191 RDSYIEVSWCSYCEAWTDGCSGW
-205 EKRHNGGSANL
+205 L
-216 WHKLDDG
+216 WHRSGNEYTPKTDAADTASDHVQFYSRGNETKTQKL
-223 SYVSV
+223 
-228 SVTRQETAKY
+228 QA
-238 NKITN
+238 
-243 GRNDDDDWGNCT
+243 
-255 NLWDNRDN
+255 L
-263 LYTYVN
+263 
-269 GELKKV
+269 
-275 VYTRDRKN
+275 KN
-283 AWNYWNCKYALEDGT
+283 AVT
-298 ILNEN
+298 
-303 NNGARYSPT
+303 S
-312 FKNTDDGCLYLRTV
+312 
-326 DESKSAYTYTYTDSN
+326 
-341 GNVQTIGIS
+341 
-350 TGANEGFTPAFY
+350 FTN
-362 QRTVSTSGGGT
+362 
-373 RLDALKKAAKD
+373 
-384 FVEAVAEKAKG
+384 AVAEKAKG

-404 DVNHRIAVV
+404 DVNHRIAIV
-413 GFASQSGNGNNTEL
+413 GFASGDWYNYTNYDYTNTEVFIG
-427 LSISG
+427 SSQYKYG
-432 RNSGTVGI
+432 NSAKSVYSR
-440 AYNSITKQN
+440 AFQN
-449 LKDVLQD
+449 LNTEAGKANVLASVGALD
-456 MDKQAG
+456 ANG
-462 QTMVTNAINALAAKG
+462 GTLTN
-477 ATRTDLG
+477 LG
-484 MDMANRILNA
+484 LEMANGIF
-494 NPLGANEQ
+494 GANAVADNS

-512 GSPTDS
+512 GEPGWSDYDS
-518 NGFERDVA
+518 DVA
-526 DAAINAATD
+526 NAAINQANTTKNTYNA
-535 IKQTGTTVYSIGIF
+535 TVYTVGIF
-549 SGADATQTGTKPTYD
+549 ENADATSAGNQNGTNAEK
-564 FYDDGWDTNYT
+564 
-575 DSQMS
+575 
-580 EACNWFMQ
+580 ANWFMQ
-588 NLSSNNGTVQDP
+588 KLSSNNGTPQDP

-608 ADTLSTI
+608 SDTLSTI

-620 NQISESNINLGSK
+620 NQISESKIDLGSD
-633 TVIKDVVSKYFDM
+633 TQIKDVVSKYFDM
-646 PANTDAVSVKSY
+646 PKNTSAVSVKSY
-658 DCTGFS
+658 DCTGVVS
-664 DGEPTWSE
+664 GKPTWSE
-672 NGTVPNNAVTLDP
+672 TGTVLNNAVTLDT

-704 KGRDETDPKQAG
+704 KGRDEINPKKEG
-716 DFHGRKLVIEF
+716 TFHGRKLVIEF
-727 TVSVKDGFVGGN
+727 TVSVKDGFAGGN

-810 ISYAVKQDDAAV
+810 ISYAVKQGDAAV
-822 GNPVAPAD
+822 GNTVAPAD

-852 ANKMAGKSV
+852 ANDMAGKSV

-877 AEDVSRYYGESYTP
+877 AEDVTRYYGESYTP

-900 SWTDAKHSN
+900 FWTDAKHSN

-921 TTEDI
+921 TTKDI

-1034 GWSWRYTYD
+1034 AWSWRYKSD
-1043 NSSASTTLSASK
+1043 NSKATTTLSSAK
-1055 DNDRLTITNKLT
+1055 DNDSVTITNKLDD
-1067 ENNWLGNET
+1067 NRWLGDET
-1076 FVINKCESKTIE
+1076 YVINKCKSSTIT
-1088 KVSFIQQAID
+1088 KVTSTVIRQAIEYI
-1098 FLLGR
+1098 LGR